1 MQGRANVIEFPFN
14 AHKQFTMPI
23 QLNRKNHRDLA
34 LFAHWDRLDDSLFER
49 IPRERLKAAQAAIQ
63 GYFVL
68 PGDPAYDADRKLSNP
83 VFDAY
88 PTVIVYC
95 EVESDVA
102 FALELARGQV
112 LPFTVRSG
120 GHCTAGFSA
129 GEGVLIDV
137 SNLDD
142 ATVDVA
148 HTTLTAGTGCPFK
161 KFDAVLASYGLHV
174 PGGECEDV
182 CVGGFMQGGGYGF
195 TSVTYGMNCDNVIDF
210 RMMLADGQT
219 VTASET
225 ENADLWW
232 AVRGGTGGNFGV
244 LLSVRYRLVPL
255 GDVFG
260 WALIWPLQ
268 TGMDFENATRAL
280 MTLQSNYML
289 ENLDPALNIQVSLCF
304 QPGTQGGLPPGSPLY
319 PYLMLRG
326 LYVGSESAG
335 QAAIQMLCDLPG
347 AVTQWSKTDS
357 FLTLNDELLNVP
369 YGMPCFPPEVTSWPC
384 EDKAS
389 RYVTRPL
396 SASEWR
402 GLLEFF
408 VSSPNNMSY
417 FYMEFY
423 GGAINAYPQGGNAF
437 VHRNAAFNAVLDVF
451 WLDEAGRPAAE
462 DFLLG
467 WMAYMAPMWNGEIYQ
482 NYPRLDEPD
491 YGARYWGDAQAYL
504 FAVKTKYDP
513 SHAFTFAQEIRPP
526 ALSTEPRADA
536 AGAPSHVKLALGR
549 PIEYAK
555 ALVPV

>member
-1 MQGRANVIEFPFN
+1 
-14 AHKQFTMPI
+14 MPI
-23 QLNRKNHRDLA
+23 QLNRKTQRDLA
-34 LFAHWDRLDDSLFER
+34 LFAHWDRLDDALFEH
-49 IPRERLKAAQAAIQ
+49 IPRERLKAAQAAMQ

-68 PGDPAYDADRKLSNP
+68 PGDPAYDTDRKLSNA

-88 PTVIVYC
+88 PTIIIYC

-102 FALELARGQV
+102 VALELARGQK

-129 GEGVLIDV
+129 GSGALIDV
-137 SNLDD
+137 SNLND

-148 HTTLTAGTGCPFK
+148 NAIATAGTGCPFK
-161 KFDAVLASYGLHV
+161 KFDAVLATSGLHV

-182 CVGGFMQGGGYGF
+182 CIGGFMQGGGYGF
-195 TSVTYGMNCDNVIDF
+195 TSVTYGMHCDNVIDF
-210 RMMLADGQT
+210 RMMLADGQI
-219 VTASET
+219 VTASAT

-244 LLSVRYRLVPL
+244 LLSVRYQLVPL

-268 TGMDFENATRAL
+268 TPADFDNGTDAL

-289 ENLDPALNIQVSLCF
+289 ANTNRALNIQVSLCF
-304 QPGTQGGLPPGSPLY
+304 QPGIVGNLPPDTPLQ

-326 LYVGSESAG
+326 LYVGSEADG

-347 AVTQWSKTDS
+347 AIMQWSKYDN
-357 FLTLNDELLNVP
+357 FFNLNDQLLSLP
-369 YGMPCFPPEVTSWPC
+369 YSMPWFPPSVTSWPP

-396 SASEWR
+396 AASEWR
-402 GLLEFF
+402 GLLEYF
-408 VSSPNNMSY
+408 VSSPNTWSY
-417 FYMEFY
+417 FYMELY
-423 GGAINAYPQGGNAF
+423 GGAINAYPQDGNAF

-451 WLDEAGRPAAE
+451 WFDEAERPAAE
-462 DFLLG
+462 NFLLG
-467 WMAYMAPMWNGEIYQ
+467 WMDYMAPMWNGEIYQ
-482 NYPRLDEPD
+482 NYPRRDEPD
-491 YGARYWGDAQAYL
+491 YGARYWADAQADL

-513 SHAFTFAQEIRPP
+513 SHAFTFAQEIVAPVLSKNSDI
-526 ALSTEPRADA
+526 ALKSASTS
-536 AGAPSHVKLALGR
+536 APSRVSLALAQ
-549 PIEYAK
+549 PIVYSNAK
-555 ALVPV
+555 HRV